1 MAVGNKVGR
10 FVIYGAGGIGS
21 IIGGHL
27 AMEGS
32 NVVLIG
38 RPDHMNAI
46 RNHGLRLITPSGT
59 HTVPMSTA
67 TSPSELRFEH
77 DDAVLVTMKGQN
89 TQLAMR
95 ELHEAAGHVD
105 VPVFCVQNGVRNEEL
120 ASNHFARV
128 YGVRVNIG
136 AVYMTPGEVVC
147 RREPPGWLVMGIYP
161 KGTDSFVESVAAE
174 LRSAGFYVLVT
185 PDVMPYKWGKLM
197 SNLGNATGAITNDN
211 SREARSIT
219 ETAQNEAK
227 QLLKEAGIR
236 WLSESEITK
245 QWPDFGAKPRA
256 AMQTEEQSSTWQ
268 SLGRQQGSVE
278 TEFLNGEIV
287 RVAKGLGKAA
297 PINETITRICLEM
310 AAAKEKPGKYT
321 SAQLRQML
329 GLK

>member
-1 MAVGNKVGR
+1 MADGNKVGR

-32 NVVLIG
+32 HVVLIG
-38 RPDHMNAI
+38 RSDHMNSI
-46 RNHGLRLITPSGT
+46 RNHGLKLITPSGT
-59 HTVPMSTA
+59 HTVPMETA
-67 TSPSELRFEH
+67 TSPSELRFGH
-77 DDAVLVTMKGQN
+77 GDAVLVTMKGQN
-89 TQLAMR
+89 TQAAMR
-95 ELHEAAGHVD
+95 DLHEAAGDVE
-105 VPVFCVQNGVRNEEL
+105 VPVFCMQNGVRNEEL

-128 YGVRVNIG
+128 YGARVNIG

-161 KGTDSFVESVAAE
+161 KGKDSLVESVASE
-174 LRSAGFYVLVT
+174 LREAGFYALVT

-211 SREARSIT
+211 SREARSVT
-219 ETAQNEAK
+219 QAAQNEAR
-227 QLLKEAGIR
+227 QLLNEAGIR
-236 WLSESEITK
+236 WLSEAEITK
-245 QWPDFGAKPRA
+245 EWPDFGAKPRA
-256 AMQTEEQSSTWQ
+256 AMQTDEQSSTWQ

-287 RVAKGLGKAA
+287 RVAKRLGKAA
-297 PINETITRICLEM
+297 PINETITRICTEM
-310 AAAKEKPGKYT
+310 AARKEKPGKYN
-321 SAQLRQML
+321 SAQLSEML